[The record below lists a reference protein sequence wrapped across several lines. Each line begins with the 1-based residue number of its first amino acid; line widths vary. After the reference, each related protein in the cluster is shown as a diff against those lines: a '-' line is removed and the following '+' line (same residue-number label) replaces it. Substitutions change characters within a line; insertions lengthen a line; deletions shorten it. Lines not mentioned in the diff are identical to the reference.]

1 MPPSTKATPAATP
14 QDQPPAATGAEQL
27 YETLEALSGALT
39 GAVGAFI
46 CLYTPQAIVWL
57 DGPPRWAALR
67 SPDEGMA
74 EAAPEGATAD
84 QIAITVAA
92 CRSLARLHSSL
103 GSHYSNLARE
113 LLAHHHPGPDA
124 RIELDEPAPDGILPG
139 CDETCP
145 DCAAGRGQPSTH

>member
-1 MPPSTKATPAATP
+1 MPPSNKATPA
-14 QDQPPAATGAEQL
+14 PPPLPDAPDELGAERL
-27 YETLEALSGALT
+27 YELLNGLSGALT

-46 CLYTPQAIVWL
+46 CLYTPDTIVWL
-57 DGPPRWAALR
+57 DGPPEWATLR

-103 GSHYSNLARE
+103 GSHYGKLARE
-113 LLAHHHPGPDA
+113 LLEHHHPGPDA

-139 CDETCP
+139 CDATCP
-145 DCAAGRGQPSTH
+145 DCAAGRGQPRTH

>member
-1 MPPSTKATPAATP
+1 MPSPKATPAAHP
-14 QDQPPAATGAEQL
+14 PPAATGAEQL

-57 DGPPRWAALR
+57 DGPPSWATLR
-67 SPDEGMA
+67 SPDEGLA

-103 GSHYSNLARE
+103 GAHYAKLARE
-113 LLAHHHPGPDA
+113 LLEHHHPGPDA
-124 RIELDEPAPDGILPG
+124 RIELYEPAPDGILPG
-139 CDETCP
+139 CDATCP
-145 DCAAGRGQPSTH
+145 DCAERRRQTADH